1 MRSNDDDIK
10 IFHPKI
16 KETPASDL
24 TSIAGVMDKHRAN
37 GNSAKADILGERL
50 ADYKPEDLSPDDV
63 KKISN
68 KELMQLRALMVFAA
82 QIAMHKYLPHKILSA
97 QAVNSMYEKI
107 EQTSPGFFRNISDG
121 SSFSFY
127 YLAVRKNENV
137 EEEIGKDYAML
148 CDRDDNEYLIDLGK
162 RVYAQTDAKVLSLIE
177 NFEFE
182 N

>member
-1 MRSNDDDIK
+1 MRSKDDEIK

-50 ADYKPEDLSPDDV
+50 ADYKPEDLCPDDV

-97 QAVNSMYEKI
+97 QAVTSMYAKI
-107 EQTSPGFFRNISDG
+107 EQTSPGFFSNISDG
-121 SSFSFY
+121 SSYSFY
-127 YLAVRKNENV
+127 YLDVRHNDDAAEL
-137 EEEIGKDYAML
+137 IGTDYATH
-148 CDRDDNEYLIDLGK
+148 CRRDE
-162 RVYAQTDAKVLSLIE
+162 
-177 NFEFE
+177 
-182 N
+182 

>member
-10 IFHPKI
+10 IFHPKLNDSAVS
-16 KETPASDL
+16 EL
-24 TSIAGVMDKHRAN
+24 TSIAGIMDKHRAN

-50 ADYKPEDLSPDDV
+50 AEFKPEDLCPEDAA
-63 KKISN
+63 KISN
-68 KELMQLRALMVFAA
+68 KEIMQLRALMVFAA

-97 QAVNSMYEKI
+97 QAVNSMYERI

-137 EEEIGKDYAML
+137 EEEIGRDYAML
-148 CDRDDNEYLIDLGK
+148 CDRDDNQYLIDLGK
-162 RVYAQTDAKVLSLIE
+162 RVYVQTDAKVLSLVE

>member
-10 IFHPKI
+10 IFHPK
-16 KETPASDL
+16 KNEASGSDL
-24 TSIAGVMDKHRAN
+24 TSIAGIMDKHRAN

-50 ADYKPEDLSPDDV
+50 ADYKPEDLCPEDV
-63 KKISN
+63 ARISN

-127 YLAVRKNENV
+127 YLAVRKNEDV
-137 EEEIGKDYAML
+137 ETEIGKDYAML
-148 CDRDDNEYLIDLGK
+148 CDRDDNEYLIELG
-162 RVYAQTDAKVLSLIE
+162 RHVYEQTDAKVLSLIE